1 MHACI
6 TELGVPIIK
15 NQGFHQFDIFGDPL
29 GLMAAHPLTP
39 LLSIHHL
46 DVIAPIFPN
55 MSKVG
60 AVRRLMNAAKVEQAS
75 MLQQT
80 IVYGRHL
87 KYSYSISS
95 GYVVRAYE
103 GFVAP
108 WELEE
113 VPRTFRSWYGDT
125 ARSHFPFNT
134 REIPTD
140 ICKRPTLFYVHNRA
154 TERTSGGLIETLY
167 MKEDHGT
174 VRNMTGCDTRLQKV
188 EIIRVRGQPLD
199 YSWFE
204 VIYRRLES
212 LLDISIWGSLRI
224 LAYDYEPSSRLKDT

>member
-1 MHACI
+1 MVSRYPQLFGSDDRMHACI

-15 NQGFHQFDIFGDPL
+15 NGGFHQFDIFGDPL

-46 DVIAPIFPN
+46 DVIEPVFPN

-60 AVRRLMNAAKVEQAS
+60 AVRRLMRAAEVEQAS

-80 IVYGRHL
+80 IVYGRHR
-87 KYSYSISS
+87 KYSFSISS
-95 GYVVRAYE
+95 GYVVRAYA

-113 VPRTFRSWYGDT
+113 VPRTFRSWYGAT
-125 ARSHFPFNT
+125 AQSHFPFNT
-134 REIPTD
+134 RELPAEV
-140 ICKRPTLFYVHNRA
+140 CKQPTLFYVRDRA
-154 TERTSGGLIETLY
+154 PERTSEGLIEAVY
-167 MKEDHGT
+167 MKEDHGP
-174 VRNMTGCDTRLQKV
+174 VRNMTDCDRRLQQV
-188 EIIRVRGQPLD
+188 ERIRVRRQLLD

-204 VIYRRLES
+204 VILNP
-212 LLDISIWGSLRI
+212 I
-224 LAYDYEPSSRLKDT
+224 L